1 MKAEKMFQTTKEL
14 VGILGIEPERVRL
27 EWISSAEGT
36 KFAEVATTFTE
47 VIQSLGPLKIEET
60 A

>member
-1 MKAEKMFQTTKEL
+1 MFQTTKEL
-14 VGILGIEPERVRL
+14 VETLGIEPERVRL

-36 KFAEVATTFTE
+36 KFAETATTFTE
-47 VIQSLGPLKIEET
+47 TIQSLGPLRITET

>member
-1 MKAEKMFQTTKEL
+1 MFQTTKEL
-14 VGILGIEPERVRL
+14 VEILGIEPERVRL

-36 KFAEVATTFTE
+36 KFAETAKTFTE

>member
-1 MKAEKMFQTTKEL
+1 MFQTAKEL
-14 VGILGIEPERVRL
+14 VEILGIESERVRL

>member
-1 MKAEKMFQTTKEL
+1 MFDMTSGFL
-14 VGILGIEPERVRL
+14 NLLGIDPKRVRL

-36 KFAEVATTFTE
+36 KFAKTANEFTE
-47 VIQSLGPLKIEET
+47 TIKALGPANIKKV

>member
-1 MKAEKMFQTTKEL
+1 MFKMTRDFL
-14 VGILGIEPERVRL
+14 SLLGIDPNRIRL

-36 KFAEVATTFTE
+36 KFAKTANEFTE
-47 VIQSLGPLKIEET
+47 TIKALGPANIKKV

>member
-1 MKAEKMFQTTKEL
+1 MFEMTSKFL
-14 VGILGIEPERVRL
+14 DLLGIDPKRLRL

-36 KFAEVATTFTE
+36 KFAKTANEFTE
-47 VIQSLGPLKIEET
+47 TIKALGPANIRKV

>member
-1 MKAEKMFQTTKEL
+1 MFETAREL
-14 VGILGIEPERVRL
+14 VETLGIEPERVRL

-47 VIQSLGPLKIEET
+47 TIQSLGPLKIEET

>member
-1 MKAEKMFQTTKEL
+1 MFQMTSEFL
-14 VGILGIEPERVRL
+14 NLLGIDPKRVRL

-36 KFAEVATTFTE
+36 KFAKTANEFTE
-47 VIQSLGPLKIEET
+47 TIKALGPANIKKV

>member
-1 MKAEKMFQTTKEL
+1 MFGSAKKL
-14 VGILGIEPERVRL
+14 AVMLGIDPDRVRL

-36 KFAEVATTFTE
+36 KFAEVAGEFTE
-47 VIQSLGPLKIEET
+47 KIQALGPLKIKEV

>member
-1 MKAEKMFQTTKEL
+1 M
-14 VGILGIEPERVRL
+14 LGIDPDRVRL

-36 KFAEVATTFTE
+36 KFAEVAQEFTE
-47 VIQSLGPLKIEET
+47 KIQALGPLKIKEV

>member
-1 MKAEKMFQTTKEL
+1 MFKMTSGFL
-14 VGILGIEPERVRL
+14 NLLGIDSKRVRI

-36 KFAEVATTFTE
+36 KFAKIANEFTE
-47 VIQSLGPLKIEET
+47 TIKALGPVNIKKV

>member
-1 MKAEKMFQTTKEL
+1 MFKVAREL
-14 VGILGIEPERVRL
+14 IETLGIEPERVRL

-36 KFAEVATTFTE
+36 KFAEVATTFTKT
-47 VIQSLGPLKIEET
+47 IRNLGPLKIEET

>member
-1 MKAEKMFQTTKEL
+1 MFKTTEEL
-14 VGILGIEPERVRL
+14 IDILGIEPERLRL

-36 KFAEVATTFTE
+36 KFAEVATNFTE

>member
-1 MKAEKMFQTTKEL
+1 MFKTAEEIIA
-14 VGILGIEPERVRL
+14 ILGLEPERLRL

-47 VIQSLGPLKIEET
+47 TIQSLGPLKIEET

>member
-1 MKAEKMFQTTKEL
+1 MFKTTEAL
-14 VGILGIEPERVRL
+14 IDVLGIVPERLRL

>member
-1 MKAEKMFQTTKEL
+1 MFQTAKEL
-14 VGILGIEPERVRL
+14 VNILGIEPERVRL

-47 VIQSLGPLKIEET
+47 VIQSLGPLRIEET

>member
-1 MKAEKMFQTTKEL
+1 MFKTTEEL
-14 VGILGIEPERVRL
+14 VDILGIEPERLRL

-36 KFAEVATTFTE
+36 KFAEVATKFTA
-47 VIQSLGPLKIEET
+47 VIQSLGPLEIEET